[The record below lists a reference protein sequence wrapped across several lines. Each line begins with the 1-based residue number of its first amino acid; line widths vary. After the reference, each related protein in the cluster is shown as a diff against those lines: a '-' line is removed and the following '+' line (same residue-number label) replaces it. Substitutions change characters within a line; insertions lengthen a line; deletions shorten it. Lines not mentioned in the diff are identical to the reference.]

1 MVAESKG
8 KENVLDRGRESPS
21 EEGLFEQGLAQMR
34 NEEKQLEW
42 DKRGQSIPGG
52 RNSKCKSPGAGF
64 SLPWVGNSKEASGL
78 EPSEPEE
85 SRIDELRE
93 RTWGPIR

>member
-1 MVAESKG
+1 MSVVAESKG
-8 KENVLDRGRESPS
+8 KENILDRGQENLL

-64 SLPWVGNSKEASGL
+64 SLPWVGTARKPMDWSPVNQRRVE
-78 EPSEPEE
+78 
-85 SRIDELRE
+85 
-93 RTWGPIR
+93 